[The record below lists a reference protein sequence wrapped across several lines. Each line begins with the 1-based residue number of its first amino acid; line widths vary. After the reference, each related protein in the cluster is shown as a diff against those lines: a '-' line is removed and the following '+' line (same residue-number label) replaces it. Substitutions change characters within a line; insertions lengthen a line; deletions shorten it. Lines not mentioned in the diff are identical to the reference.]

1 MTNVVYC
8 DPAVTATRSSRQAN
22 ALAERLEQ
30 GARALA
36 ALATSL
42 TDAQWQT
49 RIPHDG
55 RTIGV
60 VVHHVASMY
69 PIEMHVART
78 IAEGKPVTDLT
89 WAVVDGINAKHATEN
104 ESVTKQAA
112 LELLLRNST
121 EAAAAVRALSDDQLA
136 QAVPV
141 SLYANAPLTCQFFI
155 EDHAM
160 RHGYHHI
167 AKIRGALDAQKG

>member
-8 DPAVTATRSSRQAN
+8 DPSVTATRSSRQAN

-36 ALATSL
+36 ALASSL

-49 RIPHDG
+49 RIPRDG
-55 RTIGV
+55 RKVGV

-69 PIEMHVART
+69 PIEMQVALT
-78 IAEGKPVTDLT
+78 IAEGKPVTGLT
-89 WAVVDGINAKHATEN
+89 WAVVDGINGKHAAEN
-104 ESVTKQAA
+104 EGVGRQAA
-112 LELLLRNST
+112 IELLRRNSA
-121 EAAAAVRALSDDQLA
+121 EAAAAIRCLSDEQLA
-136 QAVPV
+136 RAVPV
-141 SLYANAPLTCQFFI
+141 SLYADAPLTSQFFI

-160 RHGYHHI
+160 RHSYHHL
-167 AKIRGALDAQKG
+167 AKIQGALDAQKG

>member
-1 MTNVVYC
+1 MTNVVSC
-8 DPAVTATRSSRQAN
+8 DDLVTSARASRQAN

-55 RTIGV
+55 RKVGV

-69 PIEMHVART
+69 PIEMQVAQT
-78 IAEGKPVTDLT
+78 IAAGTPVTGLT
-89 WAVVDGINAKHATEN
+89 WSVVDGINAQHATNN

-112 LELLLRNST
+112 LELLLRNSS
-121 EAAAAVRALSDDQLA
+121 EAAAAVRAMSDDQLA

-141 SLYANAPLTCQFFI
+141 SLYGDAPLTCQFFI

-160 RHGYHHI
+160 RHSYHHL
-167 AKIRGALDAQKG
+167 AKIQAALSAQKG